1 MGQDPS
7 NTSAVED
14 LRHDID
20 RTRANLGETAA
31 ALGAKADVKSRAKE
45 RVQEIKSNVSAK
57 APSSAGGAASQASAT
72 VKQNPVPTAA
82 IAALVVGFALGW
94 MIASHRAG

>member
-1 MGQDPS
+1 MGQDAG

-45 RVQEIKSNVSAK
+45 RVQEIKSNVSAR
-57 APSSAGGAASQASAT
+57 APSSAGGAASQASTT
-72 VKQNPVPTAA
+72 VKENPVPAT
-82 IAALVVGFALGW
+82 IAALFVGFALGW
-94 MIASHRAG
+94 MIAGHRAG